1 MLFFTKSLPPGAQQ
15 CCLVLIRCQAHLRR
29 SHQSGAQLRQTPN
42 SWHESQSM
50 TPTPPQWSSDQHSAV
65 SQQSTNA
72 QLVTK
77 QARTTRF
84 TCGARC
90 DDESPPSVETRGAQG
105 LVAGKSAAGCNFP
118 QEEVDQDGRLSVSA
132 SVSASG
138 SWDTNASSCSNRG
151 SRVKEFE
158 QSVCRI
164 RALYRNR
171 GGDMRSAQV
180 REYIQYIYIHLHAS
194 RVLWFG

>member
-1 MLFFTKSLPPGAQQ
+1 M
-15 CCLVLIRCQAHLRR
+15 
-29 SHQSGAQLRQTPN
+29 
-42 SWHESQSM
+42 
-50 TPTPPQWSSDQHSAV
+50 
-65 SQQSTNA
+65 
-72 QLVTK
+72 
-77 QARTTRF
+77 
-84 TCGARC
+84 
-90 DDESPPSVETRGAQG
+90 ETRGAQG
-105 LVAGKSAAGCNFP
+105 LVAGKSAGGCNFP

-151 SRVKEFE
+151 SRVKELE

-180 REYIQYIYIHLHAS
+180 REYIYTSIYMHRESCGLVECCAD
-194 RVLWFG
+194 

>member
-1 MLFFTKSLPPGAQQ
+1 MLSNM
-15 CCLVLIRCQAHLRR
+15 IRCQAHLRR
-29 SHQSGAQLRQTPN
+29 SHQSSTQQRETLN
-42 SWHESQSM
+42 SWHETKST
-50 TPTPPQWSSDQHSAV
+50 TPTPPQWSSDQHSAI

-77 QARTTRF
+77 QTRTTKFSRA
-84 TCGARC
+84 ARC
-90 DDESPPSVETRGAQG
+90 DESPPSVETRGAQG
-105 LVAGKSAAGCNFP
+105 LVASKSAGGCNFP

-138 SWDTNASSCSNRG
+138 SWDTNASSCSNQASG
-151 SRVKEFE
+151 VKEFE

-164 RALYRNR
+164 SALYRNR

-180 REYIQYIYIHLHAS
+180 HKYVSISTS